1 MKHYPCVPLS
11 DKTVSGYM
19 SEQDCRSR
27 RFRYSDFTEVVTE
40 SRNYMVGFRNQWTK
54 DDARLGGTAE

>member
-1 MKHYPCVPLS
+1 MRSLS
-11 DKTVSGYM
+11 WKNWRWTALRLYLKA
-19 SEQDCRSR
+19 R

>member
-1 MKHYPCVPLS
+1 MLRDYPTI
-11 DKTVSGYM
+11 KT
-19 SEQDCRSR
+19 CRRLLR
-27 RFRYSDFTEVVTE
+27 RFRYSDFTEVVME